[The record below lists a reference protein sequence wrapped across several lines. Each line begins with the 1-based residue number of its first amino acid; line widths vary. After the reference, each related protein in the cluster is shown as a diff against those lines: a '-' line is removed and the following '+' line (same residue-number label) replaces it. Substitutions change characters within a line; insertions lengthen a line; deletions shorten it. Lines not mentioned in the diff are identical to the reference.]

1 MVAATPDGMCL
12 ELRDAGQEKSWR
24 GISWAVCGPAKKRVA
39 FRMRSAAPPC
49 AQDDRDE
56 VAVQERLGSE
66 FAEELAFVHA
76 VFEGFAAVNEYNR
89 DFVGK
94 LPAKLFVGVNIN
106 FPPVKQAAA
115 LQLDQAFFND
125 LAKMATLAGVD
136 EDLAGDV
143 HERECSSFGAIFHQ
157 TNCKES

>member
-1 MVAATPDGMCL
+1 MAMCL
-12 ELRDAGQEKSWR
+12 ELRDAG
-24 GISWAVCGPAKKRVA
+24 KRNPGREFLGRLWSREEMQA

-56 VAVQERLGSE
+56 VAVQERLAGE

-94 LPAKLFVGVNIN
+94 LAAKLFVGVNIN

-115 LQLDQAFFND
+115 LQLDQAFFDD
-125 LAKMATLAGVD
+125 LAKMATLAGID

-143 HERECSSFGAIFHQ
+143 HERESSSFGAIFNQ